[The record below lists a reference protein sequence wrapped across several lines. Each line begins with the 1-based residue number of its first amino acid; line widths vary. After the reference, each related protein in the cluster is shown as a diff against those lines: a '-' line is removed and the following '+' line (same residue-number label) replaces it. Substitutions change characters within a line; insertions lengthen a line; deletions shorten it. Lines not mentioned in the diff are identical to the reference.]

1 MEYDDINIL
10 EHDINILEHD
20 INKISDVKLIKSI
33 EKIFL
38 LNQFNAIYA
47 NRLTKYCIVVI
58 KRIMKTNPEFFLSIE
73 EIVKRSIEKNR
84 IDSADIHII
93 ISIVSDFYNI
103 LIVMNKILAGVNSG
117 VEENANLTCVM
128 IGFILKFFF
137 RICIQDNNTVFDSNN
152 IKTDFN
158 NIINECIKL
167 LELKEQ
173 KIIKLIGE
181 SHEHQ
186 YEDEDE
192 DSEYYVPVVGKEC
205 CCFF

>member
-1 MEYDDINIL
+1 MEDDYIDML
-10 EHDINILEHD
+10 EHHV
-20 INKISDVKLIKSI
+20 NKISDVKLIKSI

-38 LNQFNAIYA
+38 LNQYKGIYA

-73 EIVKRSIEKNR
+73 EIVKRSIDKNR
-84 IDSADIHII
+84 IDSGDIHII
-93 ISIVSDFYNI
+93 ISIVTDFFNI
-103 LIVMNKILAGVNSG
+103 LIVMNKILAGSNCG
-117 VEENANLTCVM
+117 IEENANLTCVM

-137 RICIQDNNTVFDSNN
+137 KTCIQSHNKEFDSDVL
-152 IKTDFN
+152 IADFN

-173 KIIKLIGE
+173 KIIRLIGE
-181 SHEHQ
+181 SR
-186 YEDEDE
+186 YERDDNY
-192 DSEYYVPVVGKEC
+192 SEYDVPVVGNQC

>member
-1 MEYDDINIL
+1 MLIDDDDINIL
-10 EHDINILEHD
+10 EHDD
-20 INKISDVKLIKSI
+20 INKNSEVKLIKSI
-33 EKIFL
+33 DKIFL
-38 LNQFNAIYA
+38 LNQLNEIYA

-58 KRIMKTNPEFFLSIE
+58 KRIMRTNPEFFLSIE

-93 ISIVSDFYNI
+93 ISIVTDFYNI
-103 LIVMNKILAGVNSG
+103 LIVMNKILVGANSG
-117 VEENANLTCVM
+117 AEENANLTCVM

-137 RICIQDNNTVFDSNN
+137 RICIQDNSTVFDSDVL
-152 IKTDFN
+152 ITDFN

-181 SHEHQ
+181 SKRHD
-186 YEDEDE
+186 YEDDN
-192 DSEYYVPVVGKEC
+192 DSEYYVPVVGNRF

>member
-1 MEYDDINIL
+1 MENDNINIL
-10 EHDINILEHD
+10 ECD
-20 INKISDVKLIKSI
+20 INKNSEVKLIKSI

-38 LNQFNAIYA
+38 LNQYKGIYA

-73 EIVKRSIEKNR
+73 EIVKRSIDKNR
-84 IDSADIHII
+84 IDSGDIHII
-93 ISIVSDFYNI
+93 ISIVTDFYNI
-103 LIVMNKILAGVNSG
+103 LIVMNKILAGANSG
-117 VEENANLTCVM
+117 IEENANLTCVM

-137 RICIQDNNTVFDSNN
+137 RICIQSHNKEFDSDVL
-152 IKTDFN
+152 IADFN

-173 KIIKLIGE
+173 KIIRLIGE
-181 SHEHQ
+181 SRYEH
-186 YEDEDE
+186 DDNN
-192 DSEYYVPVVGKEC
+192 SEYDVPVVGNQC